1 MAVVSSAFESSLSLA
16 AYTQFSSYLEIQRLS
31 TFKLFDVKPAPS
43 VAHGLGTYS
52 WLKEDITP
60 NPLLIGHNPRSGLV
74 EASVENA
81 SRLLSNFQVDQ
92 DVICNTID
100 EEKVCRYQLNV
111 EHNNLS
117 CSFEVCETGLK
128 TNVSKEVSLHI
139 SNSYI

>member
-1 MAVVSSAFESSLSLA
+1 LSLA

-60 NPLLIGHNPRSGLV
+60 NPLLVGHNPHSGLV

-92 DVICNTID
+92 DVVCNTID
-100 EEKVCRYQLNV
+100 EEKVCRYQVNV

-139 SNSYI
+139 SKLHLVC